1 MRPVHWKW
9 LLLAGRLGLALI
21 FLAAGIAK
29 LREPW
34 AQFAVSLYG
43 FKLLP
48 DDMLEPIAKTLPWAE
63 VALGVAILSGIW
75 LRWFSLLA
83 SLIICLFL
91 AVLIR
96 SLAMGLQVD
105 CGCFGSGEALGPMTI
120 VRDSSMLVLGA
131 AVTFGA
137 FRQHKAD
144 AVK

>member
-1 MRPVHWKW
+1 MKPHHWKW
-9 LLLAGRLGLALI
+9 LLLAGRLGLAGI

-75 LRWFSLLA
+75 LRWFALLG
-83 SLIICLFL
+83 SLIITLFL
-91 AVLIR
+91 GVLIR
-96 SLAMGLQVD
+96 SYAMGLQVD

-120 VRDSSMLVLGA
+120 VRDSTMLLLGA

-137 FRQHKAD
+137 FRIRRS
-144 AVK
+144 